1 MKPTKEQ
8 IKQYYSQALQRC
20 LDSYTKLDDK
30 EWGKKASDRW
40 TAKDFLAH
48 LVISQEDVG
57 NHVTRQAMAGEP
69 VEIPGYRGREG
80 INEHNE
86 QTLESVRGLPVAELL
101 GRLKAAYDEH
111 LSMLDGLSESDLDK
125 PCAHPGWD
133 RPGTLRDQFFAS
145 YLHLPGHYQDIR
157 RAAKKKLPHWMEVS
171 STDEVH
177 YQLDRIFNFMPLIY
191 RSDIGGEMQA
201 TYVFTME
208 GNGGGQW
215 AIQIAGGKAESLE
228 AAPASFDTEVKT
240 KPELWIDL
248 SNNDLNPVW
257 AITTR
262 KVQLGGNA
270 GLAMK
275 LGTLFQVSE

>member
-1 MKPTKEQ
+1 MTPTKDQ
-8 IKQYYSQALQRC
+8 IKKYYSQALSRC
-20 LDSYTKLDDK
+20 LESYAQLEDR
-30 EWGKKASDRW
+30 EWERKASDRW

-57 NHVTRQAMAGEP
+57 NRVTRQVAAGEP
-69 VEIPGYRGREG
+69 VEIPGYRGRED
-80 INEHNE
+80 INEHNQE
-86 QTLESVRGLPVAELL
+86 TLATTRDLPVAELL
-101 GRLKAAYDEH
+101 GRLKAAVEEH
-111 LSMLDGLSESDLDK
+111 LSMLDALSEADLDK
-125 PCAHPGWD
+125 PVAHPGWD
-133 RPGTLRDQFFAS
+133 RPGTLRDMFFSS

-157 RAAKKKLPHWMEVS
+157 RTAKRKLPHWMEIS

-177 YQLDRIFNFMPLIY
+177 YQLDRIFNFMPLIF
-191 RSDIGGEMQA
+191 RSDRGGEMQA

-228 AAPASFDTEVKT
+228 AAPATFDTEVKT